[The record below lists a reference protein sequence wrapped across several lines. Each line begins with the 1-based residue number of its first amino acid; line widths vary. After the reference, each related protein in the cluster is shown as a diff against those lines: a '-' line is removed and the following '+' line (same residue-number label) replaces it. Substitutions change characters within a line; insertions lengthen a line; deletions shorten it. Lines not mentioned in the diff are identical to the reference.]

1 MLKRLDHVAIA
12 VNNLDDALRTF
23 QSLIDNSLITV
34 TVEEIPSHHVRAAFL
49 HIGETRLEFLEP
61 TSPESPVAKFL
72 AQRGEGLH
80 HIAFETDDVQN
91 ELDRAKG
98 QGFSPTGEPHLG
110 AEHRLVGFLH
120 PKATCRTLIELIE
133 TKK

>member
-12 VNNLDDALRTF
+12 VKSLDDALRTF

-34 TVEEIPSHHVRAAFL
+34 TVEEIPSHHVRVAFL
-49 HIGETRLEFLEP
+49 HVGETRLEFLEP

-80 HIAFETDDVQN
+80 HIAFEADDVQS

-98 QGFSPTGEPHLG
+98 QGFLPIGEPRIG

-120 PKATCRTLIELIE
+120 PKETHRTLIELIQSV
-133 TKK
+133 